1 MFGALA
7 CIVIVELCERIGL
20 NTLVSTM
27 KSWLQNQGFSNADS
41 SSVHQIFTLLSFSCC
56 FLGGW
61 LAETKFGRYKT
72 VRVCHHLRDRL
83 RPRRSGDAARRGEPL
98 DVEHIAALPRPAPR
112 YWNLGRRVEA
122 AGGWARRSSPCQL
135 LVGVCPSLPL
145 RCPGARCARHG
156 RCPTRFDSS
165 HCAARPPPLQSNFV
179 TP

>member
-61 LAETKFGRYKT
+61 IAETKFGRYKT
-72 VRVCHHLRDRL
+72 VLGFAIIYAIGCAL
-83 RPRRSGDAARRGEPL
+83 
-98 DVEHIAALPRPAPR
+98 AALATRP
-112 YWNLGRRVEA
+112 GEE
-122 AGGWARRSSPCQL
+122 SP
-135 LVGVCPSLPL
+135 
-145 RCPGARCARHG
+145 
-156 RCPTRFDSS
+156 
-165 HCAARPPPLQSNFV
+165 
-179 TP
+179 